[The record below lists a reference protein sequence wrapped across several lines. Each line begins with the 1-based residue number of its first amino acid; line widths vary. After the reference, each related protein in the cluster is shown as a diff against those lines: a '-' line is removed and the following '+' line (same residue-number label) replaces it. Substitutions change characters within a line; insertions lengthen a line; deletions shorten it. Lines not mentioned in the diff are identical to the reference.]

1 MITRLLNK
9 QFFAVKANL
18 ELLKKIREE
27 TSAPINQIKTALE
40 ES

>member
-1 MITRLLNK
+1 MIRRLINK
-9 QFFAVKANL
+9 NYFTIKANL

-27 TSAPINQIKTALE
+27 TSAPIGQIKTALE